1 MRAHASIFSAN
12 KYFQIKVL
20 NPYRVFVDRYERDS
34 VVKSGVK
41 EAFCL
46 LAPTM
51 IGGFIQMTEN
61 NARIIPTINA
71 VDNFNPAD
79 FTRQLPNEDG
89 TMSLYL
95 DVKYRLL
102 WFRLHRP
109 NGKIDS
115 EIIHVDDKSAV
126 VCCKLYADRGDALDQ
141 YVAKSSAQRFVT
153 QERFGDRYLET
164 AETAAMGRVLA
175 AAGYGTQFCGAA
187 DMFGDIMVD
196 APVDLGAVEEDCSEE
211 PGVASQ
217 VKHETKQTG
226 TAQTAATV
234 SMPQPAPATAPAPA
248 AAPKKQEP
256 VTLEDYL
263 NSMTLEEAKNVRID
277 VGYYKGNTLGELALR
292 KPSDLEWY
300 VKNYSGRNLALKA
313 GAILLVDAASKMAS

>member
-1 MRAHASIFSAN
+1 
-12 KYFQIKVL
+12 
-20 NPYRVFVDRYERDS
+20 
-34 VVKSGVK
+34 
-41 EAFCL
+41 
-46 LAPTM
+46 
-51 IGGFIQMTEN
+51 MTEN

-196 APVDLGAVEEDCSEE
+196 APVDLGAVEESGNSKSVDFLDFGSFLRYNGNIMKRSRPELLKRLPRFLCRSR
-211 PGVASQ
+211 
-217 VKHETKQTG
+217 HLLL
-226 TAQTAATV
+226 
-234 SMPQPAPATAPAPA
+234 PQP
-248 AAPKKQEP
+248 
-256 VTLEDYL
+256 LL
-263 NSMTLEEAKNVRID
+263 L
-277 VGYYKGNTLGELALR
+277 L
-292 KPSDLEWY
+292 
-300 VKNYSGRNLALKA
+300 LKSRSLSRWRT
-313 GAILLVDAASKMAS
+313 I

>member
-1 MRAHASIFSAN
+1 
-12 KYFQIKVL
+12 
-20 NPYRVFVDRYERDS
+20 
-34 VVKSGVK
+34 
-41 EAFCL
+41 
-46 LAPTM
+46 
-51 IGGFIQMTEN
+51 MTEN

-196 APVDLGAVEEDCSEE
+196 I
-211 PGVASQ
+211 
-217 VKHETKQTG
+217 
-226 TAQTAATV
+226 
-234 SMPQPAPATAPAPA
+234 
-248 AAPKKQEP
+248 
-256 VTLEDYL
+256 VTLITTKSTMSALSKELFPL
-263 NSMTLEEAKNVRID
+263 NKSLLSWNAWMKENTSSPIWLACRRNGLIPLIRRSIIRI
-277 VGYYKGNTLGELALR
+277 LSCRRIALWKRWSR
-292 KPSDLEWY
+292 KL
-300 VKNYSGRNLALKA
+300 
-313 GAILLVDAASKMAS
+313 SKFR

>member
-1 MRAHASIFSAN
+1 
-12 KYFQIKVL
+12 
-20 NPYRVFVDRYERDS
+20 
-34 VVKSGVK
+34 
-41 EAFCL
+41 
-46 LAPTM
+46 
-51 IGGFIQMTEN
+51 MTEN

-126 VCCKLYADRGDALDQ
+126 VCCKLYADRGDAPDQ

-226 TAQTAATV
+226 IAQTVATV
-234 SMPQPAPATAPAPA
+234 SMPQPAPATATAPA

-263 NSMTLEEAKNVRID
+263 NSMTLEEAS
-277 VGYYKGNTLGELALR
+277 
-292 KPSDLEWY
+292 P
-300 VKNYSGRNLALKA
+300 NLTISPVLISITGQPLPAVHISQA
-313 GAILLVDAASKMAS
+313 HMILMRSI

>member
-1 MRAHASIFSAN
+1 MIFFMVIPPCFENKAAACQPPCLFLGSCHTIHTQYHACNI
-12 KYFQIKVL
+12 
-20 NPYRVFVDRYERDS
+20 
-34 VVKSGVK
+34 
-41 EAFCL
+41 
-46 LAPTM
+46 
-51 IGGFIQMTEN
+51 
-61 NARIIPTINA
+61 
-71 VDNFNPAD
+71 
-79 FTRQLPNEDG
+79 
-89 TMSLYL
+89 
-95 DVKYRLL
+95 
-102 WFRLHRP
+102 
-109 NGKIDS
+109 
-115 EIIHVDDKSAV
+115 
-126 VCCKLYADRGDALDQ
+126 VCCKLYADRGDAPDQ

-153 QERFGDRYLET
+153 QDRFGDRYLET

-196 APVDLGAVEEDCSEE
+196 APLDLGAVEEDCSEE
-211 PGVASQ
+211 TGVASQ
-217 VKHETKQTG
+217 AKHETKQTG
-226 TAQTAATV
+226 IAQTATAV
-234 SMPQPAPATAPAPA
+234 SMPVPAPATATAPA
-248 AAPKKQEP
+248 TAPKKQEP